1 MVMKGQGTGQP
12 QHNAVGRG
20 MYWDRTLSCIMRAA
34 VFELV
39 GEIAEEDM
47 LEGGER
53 GGWEGGGDHKYLRCM
68 KRNSKMKKLEKE
80 GKILPVDKLG

>member
-1 MVMKGQGTGQP
+1 MMKGQGTGQP

-39 GEIAEEDM
+39 GEIA
-47 LEGGER
+47 GGR
-53 GGWEGGGDHKYLRCM
+53 GTG
-68 KRNSKMKKLEKE
+68 
-80 GKILPVDKLG
+80 VDGRRAGITNM